1 MWGKNGDG
9 GEANKKGLPKQSPSC
24 SGGETRIRTGGKGFA
39 GPRLTTWPSR
49 RNKKATLTSALAEV
63 AGEISGAGYGIRTR
77 GLPLGKVARYQL
89 R

>member
-1 MWGKNGDG
+1 MR
-9 GEANKKGLPKQSPSC
+9 SPNF

-49 RNKKATLTSALAEV
+49 RYEKDGRMIN
-63 AGEISGAGYGIRTR
+63 GAGYGIRTR
-77 GLPLGKVARYQL
+77 GLHLGKVARYQL